1 MNAAHPGPASRNA
14 TSYAE
19 MPYESYPFRQTHP
32 DKLATLSV
40 LLGLEPPPL
49 PSCRVLELGC
59 TSGGNLLPLAVAYPH
74 AQFAGVDVSAVQ
86 IAQGQAV
93 VDASGLGNVRLL
105 ARSVTDIDERL
116 GKFDY
121 IIAHDLYSWVSNS
134 VQEAI
139 LDVCSRNLTEQGV
152 AYVSYNTLPGWQMQ
166 GMIRDLMR
174 SHTLGFAEPGKRVQ
188 QARALLD
195 FLAQSVSK
203 DNNASRL
210 SLQGNL
216 ELLRKLPDHSI
227 LHEHLE
233 ETNEPLYFHQFIER
247 AERHGL
253 QYLAEADFGTMLTF
267 GFPPQVAETVRRIAP
282 DVPRQEQVM
291 DFLRN
296 RSLRQTLLV
305 HAGRKIDRNI
315 LPERVLGLWVCGQ
328 IHAQRKMPDLRA
340 GVMEKFS
347 TAAGVSV
354 TTSNAITKGA
364 LLVLGERWP
373 QSLAFAEL
381 LGAAHNRVHKMA
393 ASGAST
399 QDRQTLAN
407 DLLSGYANGLVEL
420 HAAGS
425 PFQARAGE
433 RPAVSALA
441 RWQAQAGRPI
451 TTLRHEVLH
460 PTTAI
465 RSLLPLLDGRR
476 DHAMILSST
485 IGVDDAQL
493 EAVLNDLA
501 RAALLIG

>member
-1 MNAAHPGPASRNA
+1 MNAANPASASRNA

-19 MPYESYPFRQTHP
+19 MPYDSSPFRQTHP
-32 DKLATLSV
+32 DRLATLSV

-59 TSGGNLLPLAVAYPH
+59 ASGGNLLPLAVAYPH

-86 IAQGQAV
+86 IAQGQAA
-93 VDASGLGNVRLL
+93 VDACGLGNVRLL
-105 ARSVTDIDERL
+105 ARSVTEIDERL

-121 IIAHDLYSWVSNS
+121 IIAHGLYSRVPNK

-139 LDVCSRNLTEQGV
+139 LNVCSRNLTEQGV
-152 AYVSYNTLPGWQMQ
+152 AYVSYNTLPGWHMQ

-174 SHTLGFAEPGKRVQ
+174 SHTVGFAEPGKRVQ

-203 DNNASRL
+203 DNNAHGL
-210 SLQGNL
+210 SFQGNL
-216 ELLRKLPDHSI
+216 ELLRKLPDYSI

-233 ETNEPLYFHQFIER
+233 ETNEPLYFQQFVER

-253 QYLAEADFGTMLTF
+253 QYLAESDFGTMLTS

-282 DVPRQEQVM
+282 DVVRQEQVM

-296 RSLRQTLLV
+296 RGFRQTLLV

-315 LPERVLGLWVCGQ
+315 LPERVHALWVCGQ
-328 IHAQRKMPDLRA
+328 VHAQRKTPDLRA

-347 TAAGVSV
+347 NAAGVSV
-354 TTSNAITKGA
+354 TTSNAITKAA
-364 LLVLGERWP
+364 LTVLAERWP
-373 QSLAFAEL
+373 QSLAFADL
-381 LGAAHNRVHKMA
+381 LSAAHGRIHGIA
-393 ASGAST
+393 ASATST

-407 DLLSGYANGLVEL
+407 DLLNGYTTGLVEL
-420 HAAGS
+420 HVAGS
-425 PFQARAGE
+425 PFRARATE
-433 RPAVSALA
+433 RPAVSVLA
-441 RWQAQAGRPI
+441 RWQADASRPI
-451 TTLRHEVLH
+451 TNLRHEVLH
-460 PTTAI
+460 PTAAL
-465 RSLLPLLDGRR
+465 RSLLPLLDGSR
-476 DHAMILSST
+476 DRAAILSST

-493 EAVLNDLA
+493 EAAFEELA
-501 RAALLIG
+501 RSALLT